1 MMIRAADPM
10 MLKRLVAIAALAL
23 PLSLGACETMY
34 AQPPEGPAAA
44 TVRLVRDPD
53 LGTFGT
59 GQLLS
64 WSSGADCSEVMKI
77 AAFDPMSRIFAGVN
91 DAEFR
96 LPGGSGVFL
105 LADIYGDARSGF
117 QVVTACTNLVR
128 FTPAAGGRYEM
139 TQRFNGGRCETR
151 VADAATGAPPPD
163 FAMLPLPD
171 SCIKTP
177 PGYQQIGG

>member
-1 MMIRAADPM
+1 MFKQVLATGAVVAG
-10 MLKRLVAIAALAL
+10 LKLA
-23 PLSLGACETMY
+23 ACETMY
-34 AQPPEGPAAA
+34 AQPPAGPAVA
-44 TVRLVRDPD
+44 TVRLARDPD

-64 WSSGADCSEVMKI
+64 WSSDAACSEIMKI
-77 AAFDPMSRIFAGVN
+77 AAFDPMGRIFAGVN

-96 LPGGSGVFL
+96 LPGGAPAYL

-139 TQRFNGGRCETR
+139 TQRFNGGLCETR
-151 VADAATGAPPPD
+151 VADAATGAPPSD
-163 FAMLPLPD
+163 FTVLPLPD
-171 SCIKTP
+171 SCLKTP
-177 PGYQQIGG
+177 PGYQQIGGDA